1 MDGTD
6 GNRKKVPASHWTQLA
21 EKKLER
27 IGRSVVAMVQE
38 LLKEELGID
47 ILARVDLPTFFCTD
61 NDMVEIIL
69 SKWSG
74 QEQKRWPE
82 FMQHGFLK
90 DNIQYA
96 EIRPCSMANNTEH

>member
-47 ILARVDLPTFFCTD
+47 IFCTD